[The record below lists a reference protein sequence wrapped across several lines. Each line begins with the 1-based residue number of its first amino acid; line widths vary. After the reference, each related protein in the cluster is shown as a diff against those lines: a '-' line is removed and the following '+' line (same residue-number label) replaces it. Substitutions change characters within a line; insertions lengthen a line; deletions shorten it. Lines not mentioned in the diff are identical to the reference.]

1 MAENNKKARFF
12 CEYCDHEVDSDA
24 KFCPYCGR
32 FFASV
37 RCPKCGFTGNH
48 ATFSNGCP
56 NCGYAMD
63 GSSENDKQRKKDTKN
78 KKLTKK
84 ERIYNSTHTEKYE
97 DSLPFWIYFISIV
110 LLIVL
115 LLIIFQYM

>member
-1 MAENNKKARFF
+1 MTKNTKKARFF
-12 CEYCDHEVDSDA
+12 CEYCDHEVKDDA

-37 RCPKCGFTGNH
+37 RCPNCGYTGNH
-48 ATFSNGCP
+48 GEFSDGCP
-56 NCGYAMD
+56 KCGYAMN
-63 GSSENDKQRKKDTKN
+63 GSSVKNELN
-78 KKLTKK
+78 KKKKK
-84 ERIYNSTHTEKYE
+84 EYKNNSIKKEHHE
-97 DSLPFWIYFISIV
+97 DALPFWIYLFSIA